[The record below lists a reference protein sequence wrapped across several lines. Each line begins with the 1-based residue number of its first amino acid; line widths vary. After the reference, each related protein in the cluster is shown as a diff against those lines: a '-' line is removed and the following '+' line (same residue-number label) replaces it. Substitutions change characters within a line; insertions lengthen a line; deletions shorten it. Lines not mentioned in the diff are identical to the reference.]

1 MTQTLNLAS
10 TDAADTG
17 FDARAFRN
25 ALGTFPTGVAIITT
39 LDEAGA
45 PAGLTCNSFSSVS
58 LEPPLVSWSMR
69 KASKSIEIFRRTPTF
84 AINILADDQDEMSGR
99 FASSRIVDKFEGV
112 DWRPGHGGTP
122 LIAGSLAA
130 FECRT
135 FAVHD
140 AGDHLIFIGEVER
153 FEEGRQDEPLVFY
166 KGAYMMLARSLREL
180 VASGD
185 RVTVDLGEARRR
197 LFESLLELACQ
208 SATPQEL
215 DAIEGQIARIESH
228 VAPADIEKRMH
239 AGLHFFRLIAAA
251 AHNEVLAM
259 VADSVNTMLQHALH
273 AQIVELR
280 RRAPQADLVNSAV
293 IPLRRHLLSRLRARD
308 APGARAAL
316 AEFLA
321 HSSLG
326 RTIELPNP

>member
-1 MTQTLNLAS
+1 MQALNPEP
-10 TDAADTG
+10 AAEAAID
-17 FDARAFRN
+17 FDPRAFRN

-69 KASKSIEIFRRTPTF
+69 KASKSIEVFRRTPAF
-84 AINILADDQDEMSGR
+84 AINILADDQNEMSGR
-99 FASSRIVDKFEGV
+99 FASSKIVDKFDGV
-112 DWRPGHGGTP
+112 DWRPGARGTP
-122 LIAGSLAA
+122 VIAGSLAS

-140 AGDHLIFIGEVER
+140 AGDHLIFIGEVEK
-153 FEEGRQDEPLVFY
+153 FEQGRQDEPLVFY

-180 VASGD
+180 VAAGD
-185 RVTVDLGEARRR
+185 SVTVDLGEARRR
-197 LFESLLELACQ
+197 LFESLLELACEA
-208 SATPQEL
+208 ATPAEL
-215 DAIEGQIARIESH
+215 DAIEAQIVLIESYT
-228 VAPADIEKRMH
+228 APGDIEKRMH
-239 AGLHFFRLIAAA
+239 AGVHFFRLIAAA

-259 VADSVNTMLQHALH
+259 VADSVNTMLQHALR
-273 AQIVELR
+273 AQIQELR

-293 IPLRRHLLSRLRARD
+293 IPLRRALLARLRARD
-308 APGARAAL
+308 LPGARAAL

-326 RTIELPNP
+326 RTIELPNS